1 MQTLHINQIES
12 KLLEFSQTLR
22 TTKDPIELSEKTQQ
36 LLKTIFQTPFASL
49 WIFNSQKMQLVRL
62 RKDNSTNLL
71 EAKDQKG
78 LLYDVFMSKK
88 TKFFNNITTNKEYIP
103 SIDNPDSLDL
113 YSKIITPILNKD
125 GEILGLVTAYSTFQ
139 NPKEFTQDDSKI
151 FHIIMPYL
159 VDAICA
165 IEQCCSLNEEE
176 KKQKHQQ
183 NLQNV
188 LAQLQQLHSTPN
200 EEFNHTKALLQ
211 DLQTPTKNLYEFLT
225 LLEEKVVD
233 PRLKHYIANAKA
245 NSEFI
250 SSLNHLIFTNL
261 DTKKRNE
268 TLESQTI
275 NSVQYFSTIAD
286 SFVASMYNK
295 SISFNVFIDPF
306 IPKEI
311 KIDTLKLQRVLLN
324 LIDNAYKFTPKN
336 RCIEFCVE
344 YNQPQNQLDITIK
357 DNGIAITQNKR
368 QTILKTFQEEN
379 LTIESEVT
387 KGNTFRVTVS
397 LQKHPS
403 TSAFQQLSNPNA
415 KIFILMDQK
424 NSCSANNIAKQL
436 IHLGIQKKQI
446 KAINSLE
453 LLKADATHLISFQNK
468 LDLDTVVF
476 CNENEIENLIVEEQL
491 FSISRSH
498 ENCTHQI
505 VSQYSYMTHILY
517 SFLNKKQP
525 ATVLIIDDNQIN
537 ITLLKK
543 ILSEELVLIQSALT
557 AQDALE
563 LVEKSIE
570 KNRYFSAIYIDELQ
584 SAISCDEILN
594 TIRSLELKHNL
605 PPATIASLSGV
616 ATNKNYDIIL
626 SKPFKREEI
635 FQVLTKSLTK

>member
-36 LLKTIFQTPFASL
+36 LLRTIFQTPFASL

-78 LLYDVFMSKK
+78 LLYNVFMSKE

-125 GEILGLVTAYSTFQ
+125 GEILGLATAYSTFQ

-159 VDAICA
+159 VDTICA

-188 LAQLQQLHSTPN
+188 LAQLQQLHSTPK
-200 EEFNHTKALLQ
+200 EEFNHIKALLQ

-250 SSLNHLIFTNL
+250 SLLNHLIFTNL
-261 DTKKRNE
+261 DTKSYNE
-268 TLESQTI
+268 TVEFQTI
-275 NSVQYFSTIAD
+275 NSVQYFSSIAD
-286 SFVASMYNK
+286 SFVASMYHK
-295 SISFNVFIDPF
+295 SISFNVFIDPL

-311 KIDTLKLQRVLLN
+311 KVDTLKLQRILLN

-344 YNQPQNQLDITIK
+344 YNQPKNQLNITIK
-357 DNGIAITQNKR
+357 DNGIAITPNKR
-368 QTILKTFQEEN
+368 QAILKAFQEEN
-379 LTIESEVT
+379 LTIKSEVE
-387 KGNTFRVTVS
+387 KGNTFKLTIS
-397 LQKHPS
+397 LQQHPS
-403 TSAFQQLSNPNA
+403 RATFQQLNNPNA

-436 IHLGIQKKQI
+436 IHLGIQKEQI

-498 ENCTHQI
+498 ENCTHQV

-525 ATVLIIDDNQIN
+525 PTVLIIDDNQIN

-543 ILSEELVLIQSALT
+543 ILSEDLVLIQSALT